1 VAAGIYLQMMSD
13 LDLLDQ
19 YVREHRQEAFAALV
33 ERHLKLV
40 YSAALRQVR
49 SPELA
54 EEVSQSV
61 FADLARSADKMK
73 PQTILS
79 AWLYQVTRR
88 TAINVVRGES
98 RRQLR
103 EQIALDIT
111 NMNANT
117 SEWMAIEPLLDE
129 AMEALDPPD
138 RTAILLRYFEEK
150 SLREVGQ
157 ALGTSEDAAQK
168 RVSRALDQ
176 LREFFS
182 KRGRAVGVGGLAA
195 LISANAVQ
203 SAPASLQA
211 AILTSAAFSG
221 AGAPIVGTIGIT
233 KALAMTTLQKALIG
247 VILATAVGSNLYQAR
262 RASSLQ
268 EQVQTLQRQSPPTA
282 GQNETLRQQLEE
294 AKHQLTSLQAQN
306 EKLRKDAADVFRL
319 RGEVGRLQNNALPS
333 NNDPAASVAKSWLA
347 RVSQL
352 KERLQ
357 QTSGAK
363 IPEFQFLTEQDWLN
377 AAKGDLNTDEDYRKA
392 LSGLRSAAESTFITT
407 VLTPVLNQYKQANQG
422 QFPTDISQL
431 QPYFNPPVDDSI
443 LQRWEVAPKSTVPSL
458 RMGDTIITQIAP
470 VDADYDTRYGIGPNG
485 SGSAGPQDWDVPGTG
500 PSALLTPAIKAYA
513 GANNGL
519 QPTDLSQL
527 APYLT
532 TPEEQA
538 ALQLA
543 IKRSSR

>member
-1 VAAGIYLQMMSD
+1 MMSD
-13 LDLLDQ
+13 LDLLGQ

-33 ERHLKLV
+33 DRHLKLV

-54 EEVSQSV
+54 EEVAQSV
-61 FADLARSADKMK
+61 FADLARSADKMGS
-73 PQTILS
+73 QTILS

-103 EQIALDIT
+103 EQSALDIA
-111 NMNANT
+111 NMNANP

-176 LREFFS
+176 LREFFC
-182 KRGRAVGVGGLAA
+182 KRGRAIGVGGLAA

-221 AGAPIVGTIGIT
+221 AAAPIVGTIGIT
-233 KALAMTTLQKALIG
+233 KTLAMTTLQKALIG
-247 VILATAVGSNLYQAR
+247 VILATAVGSSLYQAR
-262 RASSLQ
+262 RASSLE
-268 EQVQTLQRQSPPTA
+268 EQMQALQRQPASTA
-282 GQNETLRQQLEE
+282 GQDDTLPRQLEE
-294 AKHQLTSLQAQN
+294 AKNQLTSLQAQN

-319 RGEVGRLQNNALPS
+319 RGEVGRLQNNALTS
-333 NNDPAASVAKSWLA
+333 NNDPAASAAKSWLA

-357 QTSGAK
+357 QTSGDQ
-363 IPEFQFLTEQDWLN
+363 IPEMQFLTERDWLN
-377 AAKGDLNTDEDYRKA
+377 AAKGDLSTDEDYRKA
-392 LSGLRSAAESTFITT
+392 LSGLRNAAEGTFITT
-407 VLTPVLNQYKQANQG
+407 ELTPALNQYRQANQG
-422 QFPTDISQL
+422 HFPSDISQL

-458 RMGDTIITQIAP
+458 GMGDTIITQIAP
-470 VDADYDTRYGIGPNG
+470 VDADYDMRYGIGPNG
-485 SGSAGPQDWDVPGTG
+485 SGSAGPQDWDAPGTG
-500 PSALLTPAIKAYA
+500 PIAILMPAIKAYVA
-513 GANNGL
+513 ANNGL

-527 APYLT
+527 TPYLT

-538 ALQLA
+538 ALQQA